1 MLYFNCT
8 LYHSTSVFEIL
19 NWLLIIFMINTLAF
33 QYSIQSSLFTFQL
46 QVSPIPPWVIV
57 YASIKSNCFL
67 FSIIQHAVL
76 HLCKFIP
83 VFSQWR
89 PALFQVINFYEFFMT
104 QIRHLYE
111 ASPNQLL
118 SYVCVCVC
126 VCAQLLSHVRHFMT
140 PWTAAFKAPLSMG
153 ILQARILEWV
163 AMGDCPNTEIEPRS
177 PTLQADYP
185 LRHQGNPRI
194 LEWVA
199 YTFSRGTCWLE
210 GIKQLSPALQA
221 DSLQAELTRKAS
233 FLPQSHKIFFNPL
246 EFQLFGRIIP
256 AFPA

>member
-126 VCAQLLSHVRHFMT
+126 VCLVAQSCPTLYDPMDCS
-140 PWTAAFKAPLSMG
+140 
-153 ILQARILEWV
+153 LQGSFV
-163 AMGDCPNTEIEPRS
+163 HGDSPGKNTEVGCHGGSSQHRDRTQISYIAGRLPSETPRKPKNTGMGS
-177 PTLQADYP
+177 LY
-185 LRHQGNPRI
+185 LLQGNLLAGRNQI
-194 LEWVA
+194 VV
-199 YTFSRGTCWLE
+199 SC
-210 GIKQLSPALQA
+210 I
-221 DSLQAELTRKAS
+221 AS
-233 FLPQSHKIFFNPL
+233 GFFTS
-246 EFQLFGRIIP
+246 
-256 AFPA
+256 